1 MVIIKFFLLDVLVFV
16 SIGCISCTNKKGA
29 EMKIVHTTQE
39 KDSISSS
46 LCKKIGIPEDMILP
60 INSQG
65 MDSLMKV
72 YQTSYLQSS
81 SEDEEEDEVRIDE
94 RYINILIPYAFND
107 LAKRGFIPISS
118 ALYNKKLKELGLAP
132 EQRQKQP
139 YIYEYKHYFSSPTI
153 MQGWTDDI
161 AEDGIDKKE
170 HEYIRYA
177 PISNIFVKGYNFCL
191 PKPMLDSFLRN
202 NKGKIAFHLSDEIVH
217 LNRFLFNDSKASFA
231 WLLHNNPDALKDLLL
246 SYGYDTN
253 ETINE
258 LVLKDISNEY
268 TNVEDVSGL
277 INTFI
282 RKVYDKEPHIEIRE
296 GLMKTILRL
305 PANDKN
311 LKWQIILETYID
323 YLLKKDK
330 AEGPYWLSHFTWEER
345 YKAAAYLGYY
355 LYKDRHRYQQ
365 IGSTGFANELYYN
378 NEFRDNLE
386 KHHYYKLP
394 GFKETCG
401 NIYKEYDFLVKS
413 SHTGE

>member
-1 MVIIKFFLLDVLVFV
+1 
-16 SIGCISCTNKKGA
+16 
-29 EMKIVHTTQE
+29 
-39 KDSISSS
+39 
-46 LCKKIGIPEDMILP
+46 MILP

-65 MDSLMKV
+65 MDSLMKA
-72 YQTSYLQSS
+72 YQVSSLQEFSD
-81 SEDEEEDEVRIDE
+81 DEEEDEVRIDE

-153 MQGWTDDI
+153 MQGWTDDM

-253 ETINE
+253 EAINE
-258 LVLKDISNEY
+258 LVLKDISNAY

-330 AEGPYWLSHFTWEER
+330 AGCPYWMAHFTWKER

-355 LYKDRHRYQQ
+355 LYKDRLRYQQ

-378 NEFRDNLE
+378 SEFRDNLE
-386 KHHYYKLP
+386 KHHYYQLP
-394 GFKETCG
+394 GFKEICDK
-401 NIYKEYDFLVKS
+401 IYEDYNFFVKA

>member
-1 MVIIKFFLLDVLVFV
+1 
-16 SIGCISCTNKKGA
+16 
-29 EMKIVHTTQE
+29 
-39 KDSISSS
+39 
-46 LCKKIGIPEDMILP
+46 MILP

-65 MDSLMKV
+65 MDSLMRV

-107 LAKRGFIPISS
+107 LMKRGFVPVSS
-118 ALYNKKLKELGLAP
+118 AVYNKKLEGLGLAS
-132 EQRQKQP
+132 EQRQKLP
-139 YIYEYKHYFSSPTI
+139 YVYEYKHYFSSPTI
-153 MQGWTDDI
+153 MQGWTDDM

-170 HEYIRYA
+170 REYIRHA

-231 WLLHNNPDALKDLLL
+231 WLLHNNPEALKDLLL

-253 ETINE
+253 EAINE
-258 LVLKDISNEY
+258 LVLKDISTEY
-268 TNVEDVSGL
+268 ANVEDVSGL

-282 RKVYDKEPHIEIRE
+282 RKVYGKKPHMEIRE

-305 PANDKN
+305 PVNDKN
-311 LKWQIILETYID
+311 LKWQTILETYID

-330 AEGPYWLSHFTWEER
+330 AGCPYWMAHFTWKER

-355 LYKDRHRYQQ
+355 LYKDRLRYQQ

-386 KHHYYKLP
+386 KHHYYQLP
-394 GFKETCG
+394 GFKEICDK
-401 NIYKEYDFLVKS
+401 IYED
-413 SHTGE
+413 